1 MTTESN
7 YQELSSLPPSGVRG
21 LWISFIHDLQNHI
34 CAALEQSDGQAKF
47 VEDAW
52 ERPEGGGGKTRVIAN
67 GNVFEKG
74 GVNTSIVFG
83 DVTDAMRTQLKID
96 GDKWWACGL
105 SLVLH
110 PLNPFVPTIHCNYRM
125 FELYKNSPKSQ
136 HSQTGEAPPSEG
148 FGEVIDRWFG
158 GGTDLTP
165 YYLFEEDAKHF
176 HQTYKN
182 ACDAFDVSFYPRF
195 KKECDNYFVN
205 WHRNAE
211 RRGIGGIFYDYQR
224 EAPFDSPGGGK
235 PNAQTPLVQNAD
247 NLLSSSTGEAGAQM
261 APSTGGG
268 RGEAFWIEFAKKC
281 GNAFI
286 DAYIPIVEKRKN
298 IAYTAENKHWQ
309 EIRRGRYVEFNL
321 VHDRGTLFGLKTN
334 GRIESILMSLPP
346 TVRFEYNYQ
355 PAFGSEEYKLQEA
368 CLHPR
373 EWLSEISDAER
384 EEWAKRSN
392 TC

>member
-1 MTTESN
+1 MSIKETWTQ
-7 YQELSSLPPSGVRG
+7 Y
-21 LWISFIHDLQNHI
+21 IHDLQNRI
-34 CAALEQSDGQAKF
+34 CSALEQVDGKATF

-52 ERPEGGGGKTRVIAN
+52 ERQEGGGGKTRVITK

-74 GVNTSIVFG
+74 GVNTSVVFG
-83 DVTDAMRTQLKID
+83 DVTDTMKAQLKIN
-96 GDKWWACGL
+96 GAKWFASGL
-105 SLVLH
+105 SLVIH
-110 PLNPFVPTIHCNYRM
+110 PVNPFVPTVHCNYRM
-125 FELYKNSPKSQ
+125 FELYNDND
-136 HSQTGEAPPSEG
+136 
-148 FGEVIDRWFG
+148 EVIDRWFG

-165 YYLFEEDAKHF
+165 YYLFEKDAKHF
-176 HQTYKN
+176 HQTYKD
-182 ACDAFDVSFYPRF
+182 ACDAFDVSFYPKF

-224 EAPFDSPGGGK
+224 PDEKQDVNFWMNFGK
-235 PNAQTPLVQNAD
+235 
-247 NLLSSSTGEAGAQM
+247 
-261 APSTGGG
+261 
-268 RGEAFWIEFAKKC
+268 RC
-281 GNAFI
+281 GNAFTE
-286 DAYIPIVEKRKN
+286 AYPPIVEKRKN
-298 IAYTAENKHWQ
+298 TIYSDEHKYWQ

-355 PAFGSEEYKLQEA
+355 PQPESEEAKLLQA

-373 EWLSEISDAER
+373 DWLNESTEE
-384 EEWAKRSN
+384 EKNEWAHRSN